1 MAKIICPNAEFTG
14 VSASVEFVNGV
25 GETENEHLIEW
36 FKDRGYIVE
45 DDKTGDPEQPATDI
59 TEDKAVEAVENIA
72 KEDKKGG
79 KPAKK

>member
-36 FKDRGYIVE
+36 FKDRGYTVE
-45 DDKTGDPEQPATDI
+45 RHVAN
-59 TEDKAVEAVENIA
+59 EDEDNVGVDEAIEAVEGIA
-72 KEDKKGG
+72 KQDEKTTKK
-79 KPAKK
+79 AKK

>member
-1 MAKIICPNAEFTG
+1 MAIIKCPNEAFTG

-45 DDKTGDPEQPATDI
+45 DDKTGDSEQPATDI